1 MSRWKASGVYLLLS
15 VAVAGVVLV
24 FSLTVW
30 YPWPL
35 FEAAGGGGLIFILLG
50 VDVVLG
56 PFITLIIFKPGKK
69 GLKFDLTV
77 LASLQ
82 FAALVYGIH
91 TVYLA
96 RPVYLVFTVD
106 RFELVAAKDLD
117 PQDLEKV
124 TRDEFKRP
132 PLGRPRYAAAVSP
145 GDPGE
150 RSKILD
156 SALQGKDLQ
165 MYPQYYVPYE
175 QEAQNALRRAKN
187 LSIILERDPGPVQL
201 YLNSAARSQESVK
214 FLPLSAPKK
223 DAAVLLDAVSGAP
236 LEIVLV
242 NPW

>member
-1 MSRWKASGVYLLLS
+1 
-15 VAVAGVVLV
+15 
-24 FSLTVW
+24 
-30 YPWPL
+30 
-35 FEAAGGGGLIFILLG
+35 
-50 VDVVLG
+50 VLG

-106 RFELVAAKDLD
+106 RFDLVAAKDLD

-124 TRDEFKRP
+124 TRAEFKRP
-132 PLGRPRYAAAVSP
+132 PLGRPQYVAAVPP
-145 GDPGE
+145 GDRGE
-150 RSKILD
+150 RSRILD

-175 QEAQNALRRAKN
+175 QEAQNALRRARN
-187 LSIILERDPGPVQL
+187 LSIILERDPELVQR
-201 YLNSAARSQESVK
+201 YLNAAGRSPESVK
-214 FLPLSAPKK
+214 FLPLNAPKK
-223 DAAVLLDAVSGAP
+223 DAAVLLDADSGVP

-242 NPW
+242 DPW

>member
-1 MSRWKASGVYLLLS
+1 MLLS
-15 VAVAGVVLV
+15 AAVAGVVLI

-35 FEAAGGGGLIFILLG
+35 FEAAGGSGLIFILLG

-56 PFITLIIFKPGKK
+56 PFITLIIFRPGKK

-77 LASLQ
+77 LALLQ

-106 RFELVAAKDLD
+106 RFDLVAAKDLD
-117 PQDLEKV
+117 PVDLEKV
-124 TRDEFKRP
+124 TRAEFKHP
-132 PLGRPRYAAAVSP
+132 PLGRPRYVAAVSP
-145 GDPGE
+145 SDPGE
-150 RSKILD
+150 RNKILD

-175 QEAQNALRRAKN
+175 QEAQHALGRARS
-187 LSIILERDPGPVQL
+187 LSIILERDPERVQR
-201 YLNSAARSQESVK
+201 YLNSAGRSQESVK
-214 FLPLSAPKK
+214 FVPLSAPRK
-223 DAAVLLDAVSGAP
+223 DAAVLLDAVSGVP

-242 NPW
+242 DPW